1 MPQFDWTGRDTAQ
14 TLQVGR
20 LDAASAGQVA
30 QTLQGCGITPVTI
43 AAHVAPAEASDTL
56 ARWFGR
62 GRLRVGDAELLLLS
76 HQLHTLSRAGVPILR
91 ALAGLQESAQHAGLK
106 HLLGELRQGLD
117 AGLELSQAMA
127 RRPDVF
133 DRFYVSMVR
142 VGETTGQL
150 TETFDNLYHH
160 LDFQRFMREQVAAA
174 LRYPKF
180 VLLAMAIAVV
190 VINVFVIPQFAQV
203 FANFG
208 AELPLMTRILLGT
221 SAIFVEG
228 WPLLLLGA
236 AGAWLGA
243 RGVLA
248 TARGRLVWDRW
259 KLRLPVAGP
268 ILHKG
273 ALSRA
278 VASLGL
284 ALRSGVP
291 VLEGLGLAA
300 AVADNA
306 YLESAL
312 RGMRRDIE
320 RGESV
325 LASARKAGVFSPLV
339 LQMVMVGEES
349 GTLDQMLEEVGRMY
363 RSEVEVAL
371 KTLSQQIEPIL
382 ILVLGAMVLVLALGV
397 FMPMWDMGKVAL
409 G

>member
-1 MPQFDWTGRDTAQ
+1 MPQFDWTGRDGTQA
-14 TLQVGR
+14 LQVGR
-20 LDAASAGQVA
+20 LEASSAGQAA
-30 QTLQGCGITPVTI
+30 QTLQGRGITPVTI
-43 AAHVAPAEASDTL
+43 APHLAVAEAGDTL

-62 GRLRVGDAELLLLS
+62 SRLRVGDAELLLLS

-133 DRFYVSMVR
+133 DRFYVSMIR